1 MQSFLG
7 WIGGKSALR
16 NAILNRFPD
25 KVGRYIE
32 VFGGAGWVLFGRD
45 PVPGQMEVF
54 NDADGELINIYRCVK
69 YHPEALQKE
78 LDGLPDSR
86 EVFFDYAAQEH
97 IRGMTDIQRA
107 ARSLYGDCQIEP
119 LTRLNQLPAA
129 GPTEYKELLVCNYL

>member
-54 NDADGELINIYRCVK
+54 NDADGELIK
-69 YHPEALQKE
+69 Y
-78 LDGLPDSR
+78 
-86 EVFFDYAAQEH
+86 FTAASNTIRKPFKKSWMGCL
-97 IRGMTDIQRA
+97 IRG
-107 ARSLYGDCQIEP
+107 RSSSTMPHKNIFE
-119 LTRLNQLPAA
+119 
-129 GPTEYKELLVCNYL
+129 E